1 MKYLFR
7 MININHDFIMNVLK
21 KDFHKKM
28 VILSIIKLD
37 FSVMNIFIIKVNIS
51 VIISKKTESFF
62 FFIFNF

>member
-1 MKYLFR
+1 
-7 MININHDFIMNVLK
+7 MNVFE

-62 FFIFNF
+62 FLFLNF